1 MSTVVLAA
9 GGGEQFQPPGPESV
23 IFPPFAGGVTKPMV
37 LLVLSIVIIGVFFWA
52 ALRKSSVVPGKL
64 QFAAES
70 VYDFARNTIGRDMIA
85 GKDLRPYLPLLVT
98 VFTFILVNNVFGFVP
113 FLQLPTMSN
122 PGIPYGIAVLV
133 WLVYNGA
140 GIARHGAAGYLKHQT
155 WPPGVPGWIRPLV
168 TPLEFISNVLVRPL
182 TLSLRLFANM
192 FAGHLVLLVFTLGGE
207 YLLLHAG
214 AIGMVAGPLALV
226 LGVVLS
232 FFELMI
238 QFLQAY
244 IFTMLTAS
252 YIGGALEE
260 EH

>member
-1 MSTVVLAA
+1 MSTQVLAA
-9 GGGEQFQPPGPESV
+9 GGGEFQPPGPESV
-23 IFPPFAGGVTKPMV
+23 IFPPIVGGITKPMV
-37 LLVLSIVIIGVFFWA
+37 LLVLSAVIVGAFFWA
-52 ALRKSSVVPGKL
+52 AIRKPKVVPGKL
-64 QFAAES
+64 QFIAES
-70 VYDFARNTIGRDMIA
+70 AYDFARNYIGRDMIS
-85 GKDLRPYLPLLVT
+85 GKDLRPFIPLLVT
-98 VFTFILVNNVFGFVP
+98 VFTFVLVNNVFGFVP

-122 PGIPYGIAVLV
+122 PGIPYGIALLI
-133 WLVYNGA
+133 WLVYNSVGTV
-140 GIARHGAAGYLKHQT
+140 RHGFLGYLKHQT

-168 TPLEFISNVLVRPL
+168 TPLEFISNILVRPL

-192 FAGHLVLLVFTLGGE
+192 FAGHLVLLVFTMGGE
-207 YLLLHAG
+207 YLLLEG
-214 AIGMVAGPLALV
+214 GLLGMVAGPLALV
-226 LGVVLS
+226 LGIVLS